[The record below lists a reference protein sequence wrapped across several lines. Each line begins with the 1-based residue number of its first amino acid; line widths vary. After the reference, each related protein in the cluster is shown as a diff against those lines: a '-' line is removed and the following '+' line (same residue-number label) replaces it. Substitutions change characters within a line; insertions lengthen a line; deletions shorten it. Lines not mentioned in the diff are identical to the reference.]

1 MPYKHEPPNKPPV
14 DPIQTEGI
22 PPGYIE
28 VTTHIFKSNIARYI
42 RMCERGEI
50 KGVILKRY
58 DERVGAYI
66 PLTRKKKNV

>member
-1 MPYKHEPPNKPPV
+1 MSYKQEPPQKPLV

-22 PPGYIE
+22 PAGYIE
-28 VTTHIFKSNIARYI
+28 VTAHVFKSNIARYM

-66 PLTRKKKNV
+66 PLTRKKKDV

>member
-1 MPYKHEPPNKPPV
+1 MPYKPDPPNKPPV
-14 DPIQTEGI
+14 DPIQSEAI
-22 PPGYIE
+22 PAGYIE
-28 VTTHIFKSNIARYI
+28 VTTHVFKSNIARYI

-66 PLTRKKKNV
+66 PVRNKRKDA